1 MQADMR
7 RGSRCQEVIPNSIQF
22 FLRDR
27 RDEVDVLRVLG
38 GALGFVVDS
47 TDVKA
52 EGALGHLQMDEFR
65 MGFNQGCLVS
75 WPVSAVHEGDVRE
88 VARSL
93 ADSLN
98 TEVLLEVTDGSGQW
112 LLTTPGLEQ
121 RAASVVML
129 DDGIDTAA

>member
-38 GALGFVVDS
+38 GALGFAVES

-75 WPVSAVHEGDVRE
+75 WPVSAVHESDVRE

-93 ADSLN
+93 AGSLN
-98 TEVLLEVTDGSGQW
+98 TDVLLELTDGSGQW
-112 LLTTPGLEQ
+112 LLATPGLEQ
-121 RAASVVML
+121 RAAFVVML
-129 DDGIDTAA
+129 DAGIDTAA